1 LGLLP
6 IYKPKEKMK
15 ISRRLELVN
24 DLKELQSDEY
34 DSHQVAS
41 MTKRDI
47 VDSIIEC
54 AYYYKEQVNK

>member
-15 ISRRLELVN
+15 LSRRLELVA
-24 DLKELQSDEY
+24 DLKELLSDEY
-34 DSHQVAS
+34 DADQVAL
-41 MTKRDI
+41 MTKKEV

-54 AYYYKEQVNK
+54 AYYYKQQVNK

>member
-1 LGLLP
+1 
-6 IYKPKEKMK
+6 MK